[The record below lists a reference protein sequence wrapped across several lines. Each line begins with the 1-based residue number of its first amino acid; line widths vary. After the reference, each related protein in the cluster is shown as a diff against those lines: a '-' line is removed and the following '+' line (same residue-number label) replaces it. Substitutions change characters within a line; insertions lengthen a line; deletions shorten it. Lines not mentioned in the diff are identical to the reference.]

1 MYEIG
6 IEVMQGVSG
15 SIAIILSVPLVS
27 IISSYLLTFERKRY
41 PKSEICYEDKIKKYN

>member
-6 IEVMQGVSG
+6 IEIMQGVSG

-27 IISSYLLTFERKRY
+27 IISSYFFTYGRK
-41 PKSEICYEDKIKKYN
+41 KSLRSKINLDSILEYN